1 MSDIRPRRSVLYMP
15 GSNARAL
22 EKARTI
28 AADALI
34 LDLED
39 AVAPDAKDIARQQV
53 CDAVDGARLRQARD
67 HHPHQRAVDA
77 MGRGGSGGRG
87 AGPSPTP
94 ILVPKISDAADLHAI
109 EERLLRLHADPV
121 IALWAMVETPLAIL
135 NIAALAGAG
144 GRLACFVMGTNDLIK
159 ELRGTHTPDRAN
171 LSAALGLSVAAARA
185 NGLAVID
192 GVFNDI
198 QDTDGFA
205 RHCHQAKSFGFD
217 GKTLIHPSQV
227 EPCNAIFAPS
237 PEEVIAARQLIAAF
251 ELPENRGK
259 GAIKLDGRMVELL
272 HAEIARRTVA
282 LADAIAA
289 LETRMSTK
297 TITGN
302 FFEDF
307 HLGQRFV
314 HATPRTLTHRRCRAL
329 QGDLWRAVRAAIV
342 RTVRARARLQDD
354 AVRRPAGL
362 PHGVRQDACRDIS
375 LNAVANL
382 GYAQVRFGKRAL
394 SRRDADGASP
404 K

>member
-22 EKARTI
+22 EKARSI

-39 AVAPDAKDIARQQV
+39 AVAPDAKDLARQQV
-53 CDAVDGARLRQARD
+53 TDAVAARGFGKREVIIRINGLSTPWGEADLAAAIAAQ
-67 HHPHQRAVDA
+67 PDA
-77 MGRGGSGGRG
+77 
-87 AGPSPTP
+87 
-94 ILVPKISDAADLHAI
+94 ILAPKISTLADLHAL
-109 EERLLRLHADPV
+109 EERIVRHHADPHMR
-121 IALWAMVETPLAIL
+121 LWAMVETPLAIL

-144 GRLACFVMGTNDLIK
+144 GRLSCFVMGTNDLIK
-159 ELRGTHTPDRAN
+159 ELRGHHTPDRAN

-185 NGLAVID
+185 NGLAAID

-205 RHCHQAKSFGFD
+205 RHCHQARSFGFD

-237 PEEVIAARQLIAAF
+237 PQEVIAARQLIAAF

-282 LADAIAA
+282 LADAIEA
-289 LETRMSTK
+289 LE
-297 TITGN
+297 
-302 FFEDF
+302 
-307 HLGQRFV
+307 
-314 HATPRTLTHRRCRAL
+314 
-329 QGDLWRAVRAAIV
+329 
-342 RTVRARARLQDD
+342 
-354 AVRRPAGL
+354 
-362 PHGVRQDACRDIS
+362 
-375 LNAVANL
+375 
-382 GYAQVRFGKRAL
+382 GK
-394 SRRDADGASP
+394 
-404 K
+404 